1 MTWDLFW
8 GFLLGYI
15 VGVLGYIV
23 GVFYMAYRSNI
34 DSRTS
39 IE

>member
-1 MTWDLFW
+1 MTFFW

-15 VGVLGYIV
+15 VGVL
-23 GVFYMAYRSNI
+23 YMCHRSNI
-34 DSRTS
+34 DSETH